1 MNVTYTLG
9 GNERTDDFVVASG
22 KCGGKAFIDIGTDA
36 ASFADGIKITVG
48 DAAATVDMSL
58 CKSQAADQNID
69 QLSAIYA
76 YSKEVKKYVNESKE
90 G

>member
-1 MNVTYTLG
+1 
-9 GNERTDDFVVASG
+9 
-22 KCGGKAFIDIGTDA
+22 
-36 ASFADGIKITVG
+36 VG

-58 CKSQAADQNID
+58 CKSQAADQNPD
-69 QLSAIYA
+69 QLAAIYA